1 MKSISPRILYPFLS
15 NSSFN
20 VLPKSIIMLFTK
32 RLLIRLSVTLYV
44 VLVAFTV
51 HAQQV
56 FSGVVKNQEGVPLPK
71 ATVTENKSKT
81 TVLTN
86 EQGEF
91 TINAATGSVI
101 SVSYIGYDTRDITL
115 DGTSSLNIQ
124 LQLAANGDLQQVVV
138 VGYGT
143 QQKRNLTGAVSVV
156 DAKAVQNRQ
165 ATTVAEALQG
175 LASGVT
181 VRGGGRPGQ
190 EAQIQIRGLKNFSNS
205 NPLYVID
212 GLVTTANRDFNP
224 NDIESIQILK
234 DASAAAIYGSRAANG
249 VIIITTKK
257 GKAGP
262 MRVDLSAKSSVQ
274 TTPRYKLADTEE
286 FSRLNFM
293 AYDNAGVPRQALAL
307 NVNTDW
313 QDEAFQTGNMQDYN
327 AGFSGGGTNGNYLMS
342 VNYFGN
348 KGTVISTNF
357 DRISFRVNSS
367 GSKGI
372 FSIGENV
379 AISNSK
385 TDEISGNPYA
395 DVTRLLPTIPVLDPT
410 HPGGYGYGDEAKAR
424 TFGTNPVAIAALED
438 RDNENLRIRG
448 NIWSE
453 LKFTPWLK
461 YRFNGGYESSS
472 DHYKYLR
479 KLGNWTLNQ
488 PADPAIADENR
499 AKSQSILIE
508 NTLTFD
514 KKFGKHSVNVVA
526 GQTYQT
532 DDYEFMFGRKRN
544 IPQTST
550 GDYIDVLDQ
559 GNESVTGGYRLK
571 ANLIS
576 YLGRLDYNYDGRY
589 LLNVVIRRD
598 GTSRLSSQNQW
609 GNFPSVSGA
618 WRVSEESFFQS
629 SVVND
634 LKIRASYGTL
644 GSSNIGNW
652 DYLATVN
659 TFSTIAMG
667 TSQTILP
674 GATVVRLVNN
684 DLKWERLTQQNFG
697 VDATFLKNRLSLTA
711 EYYIADTK
719 DVLTG
724 MPIAITTGNDGGN
737 PVVNAASLRNTGFEL
752 SATWREDKG
761 DFNYSANLNV
771 TTLNNTVK
779 KLGFGRTEIFSG
791 NTITTLG
798 EATGMWYVLETDGIF
813 QTQAEVDNYKSRAGT
828 VIQPTAKPGDIRYK
842 DNDGNGQIT
851 NSDKRVVGSPWADI
865 EVGLNLGASYKNF
878 TFSMSWFGSY
888 GATVYNGYYSLVDRF
903 DDNSNYRK
911 GIQPWTTANPNTK
924 TPRAYYG
931 TTLNSRGDTDR
942 WLEDGSFTR
951 LKFVSL
957 SYSLPD
963 NLLKPIGFSSAQIS
977 ISGQN
982 LITLTKYN
990 GLDPEFANGNLFQRG
1005 VDNFS
1010 FPNLKTISAGIQ
1022 LGF

>member
-1 MKSISPRILYPFLS
+1 MRIP
-15 NSSFN
+15 
-20 VLPKSIIMLFTK
+20 VA
-32 RLLIRLSVTLYV
+32 LYV
-44 VLVAFTV
+44 LLVSFSSS
-51 HAQQV
+51 AQQP
-56 FSGVVKNQEGVPLPK
+56 FSGVVKTNEGVPLPK
-71 ATVTENKSKT
+71 ATITEKKSNT

-86 EQGEF
+86 DQGEF
-91 TINAATGSVI
+91 SINVAAGSVI
-101 SVSYIGYDTRDITL
+101 SISYIGYESREITL
-115 DGTSSLNIQ
+115 NGTAPITIQ
-124 LQLAANGDLQQVVV
+124 LELASNADLQQVVV
-138 VGYGT
+138 VGYGV
-143 QQKRNLTGAVSVV
+143 QQKKNLTGAVSVV
-156 DAKAVQNRQ
+156 DAKAVQSRR

-175 LASGVT
+175 LASGIS

-190 EAQIQIRGLKNFSNS
+190 EARIQIRGLKNFSNS

-249 VIIITTKK
+249 VIIITTRK

-262 MRVDLSAKSSVQ
+262 MKVDVSATSSMQ
-274 TTPRYKLADTEE
+274 FTPRYKLAKTEE
-286 FSRLNFM
+286 FTRLNYM
-293 AYDNAGVPRQALAL
+293 AYDNAGVPRQLLEL
-307 NVNTDW
+307 NNNTDW
-313 QDEAFQTGNMQDYN
+313 QDESFQTGYMQDLN
-327 AGFSGGGTNGNYLMS
+327 AGFSGGSANGNYMVS

-348 KGTVISTNF
+348 KGTVISTKF
-357 DRISFRVNSS
+357 DRVSFRVNTS

-379 AISNSK
+379 AVSNAT

-395 DVTRLLPTIPVLDPT
+395 DVVRLLPTIPVYDAT
-410 HPGGYGYGDEAKAR
+410 HPGGYGYGDEKKAR
-424 TFGTNPVAIAALED
+424 TFGTNPVALAALED
-438 RDNENLRIRG
+438 RNNENLRIRG

-453 LKFTPWLK
+453 LKFMPWLK
-461 YRFNGGYESSS
+461 YRFNGGYETSS

-488 PADPAIADENR
+488 PADPAIAEENR
-499 AKSQSILIE
+499 AKSQTKLIE

-514 KKFGKHSVNVVA
+514 KKFGKHSVNVVV
-526 GQTYQT
+526 GQTYQSDT
-532 DDYEFMFGRKRN
+532 YEFMFGRKRN
-544 IPQTST
+544 IPLTST
-550 GDYIDVLDQ
+550 GGYIDVLDQ
-559 GNESVTGGYRLK
+559 GNESVAGGYRLESV
-571 ANLIS
+571 LIS
-576 YLGRLDYNYDGRY
+576 YLGRLDYNYDGKY
-589 LLNVVIRRD
+589 LLNAVVRRD
-598 GTSRLSSQNQW
+598 GTSRLSDKNKW
-609 GNFPSVSGA
+609 GNFPSVSAA
-618 WRVSEESFFQS
+618 WRVSEEPFFQS
-629 SVVND
+629 TWVND
-634 LKIRASYGTL
+634 LKVRASYGTL

-667 TSQTILP
+667 TSQSILP
-674 GATVVRLVNN
+674 GATVVRLVND
-684 DLKWERLTQQNFG
+684 DLKWETLTQQNFG
-697 VDATFLKNRLSLTA
+697 IDAIFLNNKLSLTA

-737 PVVNAASLRNTGFEL
+737 PVVNAASLRNSGFEVSL
-752 SATWREDKG
+752 TYKEEKEKFS
-761 DFNYSANLNV
+761 YSANLNV
-771 TTLNNTVK
+771 TTLNNKVK

-798 EATGMWYVLETDGIF
+798 EPTGMWYVLETDGLF
-813 QTQAEVDNYKSRAGT
+813 QTQAEVDNYKNKAGV
-828 VIQPTAKPGDIRYK
+828 VIQPTAKPGDIRFK

-851 NSDKRVVGSPWADI
+851 NSDKRVVGSPWADV

-878 TFSMSWFGSY
+878 SFTMSWFGSY

-903 DDNSNYRK
+903 DDNSNYRS
-911 GIQPWTTANPNTK
+911 GIKPWTAADPNTS
-924 TPRAYYG
+924 TPRAFYG
-931 TTLNSRGDTDR
+931 TTLNSRGDSDR

-951 LKFVSL
+951 LKYVSL
-957 SYSLPD
+957 SYSLPKS
-963 NLLKPIGFSSAQIS
+963 LLKSIGFSSAQIS

-990 GLDPEFANGNLFQRG
+990 GLDPEFTNGNLFQRG

>member
-1 MKSISPRILYPFLS
+1 
-15 NSSFN
+15 
-20 VLPKSIIMLFTK
+20 MLFTK
-32 RLLIRLSVTLYV
+32 RLLIKLSVTLYV
-44 VLVAFTV
+44 FLVAFSV
-51 HAQQV
+51 NAQQS
-56 FSGVVKNQEGVPLPK
+56 FSGVVRSQDGVPLPK
-71 ATVTENKSKT
+71 ATITEKKSKT

-86 EQGEF
+86 DQGEF
-91 TINAATGSVI
+91 TINAASGSVI
-101 SVSYIGYDTRDITL
+101 SISYTGYDSKDVTL
-115 DGTSSLNIQ
+115 SGAGPVSIE
-124 LQLAANGDLQQVVV
+124 LQVATNDLQTVVV
-138 VGYGT
+138 VGYGV
-143 QQKRNLTGAVSVV
+143 QQKKNLTGAVSVV
-156 DAKAVQNRQ
+156 DAKAVQSRQ

-175 LASGVT
+175 LASGIS

-249 VIIITTKK
+249 VIIITTKR
-257 GKAGP
+257 GKTGP
-262 MRVDLSAKSSVQ
+262 MQVDLSATSSIQ
-274 TTPRYKLADTEE
+274 TSPRYKLAETEE
-286 FSRLNFM
+286 FSRLNYM
-293 AYDNAGVPRQALAL
+293 AYDNAGVARQQLEL
-307 NVNTDW
+307 NNNTDW
-313 QDEAFQTGNMQDYN
+313 QDEAFQTGSMHDLN
-327 AGFSGGGTNGNYLMS
+327 AAFSGGSANGNYLVS
-342 VNYFGN
+342 ANYFGN
-348 KGTVISTNF
+348 KGTIISTKF
-357 DRISFRVNSS
+357 DRISLRVNTS

-379 AISNSK
+379 AISNAK
-385 TDEISGNPYA
+385 ADEMSGNPYA
-395 DVTRLLPTIPVLDPT
+395 DVTRLLPTIPVYDPT
-410 HPGGYGYGDEAKAR
+410 HPGGYGYGDEKKAR
-424 TFGTNPVAIAALED
+424 TFGTNPVALAALED
-438 RDNENLRIRG
+438 RDNENFRIRG

-453 LKFTPWLK
+453 LKFTPWLR
-461 YRFNGGYESSS
+461 YRFNGGYETSR

-488 PADPAIADENR
+488 PADPAIAEENR
-499 AKSQSILIE
+499 ATSQTLLAE

-514 KKFGKHSVNVVA
+514 KKFGKHAVNVVV
-526 GQTYQT
+526 GQTYQNDT
-532 DDYEFMFGRKRN
+532 YEFMFGRKRN
-544 IPQTST
+544 IPLTST

-559 GNESVTGGYRLK
+559 GNESVTGGYRRE

-576 YLGRLDYNYDGRY
+576 YLGRLDYNYDGKY
-589 LLNVVIRRD
+589 LLNAVIRRD
-598 GTSRLSSQNQW
+598 GTSRLSDKNKW

-618 WRVSEESFFQS
+618 WRISEEPFFQS
-629 SVVND
+629 PWVND
-634 LKIRASYGTL
+634 LKIRASYGQL

-667 TSQTILP
+667 TSQSILP
-674 GATVVRLVNN
+674 GATVVRLVND
-684 DLKWERLTQQNFG
+684 DLKWETLTQQNFG
-697 VDATFLKNRLSLTA
+697 VDASFLKGKLSLSA
-711 EYYIADTK
+711 EYYIADTR

-737 PVVNAASLRNTGFEL
+737 PLVNAASLRNKGIEASITYKDN
-752 SATWREDKG
+752 RG
-761 DFNYSANLNV
+761 DFSYSANLNI
-771 TTLNNTVK
+771 TTLDNTVK

-791 NTITTLG
+791 NTITSLG
-798 EATGMWYVLETDGIF
+798 QPTGMWYVLETDGIF
-813 QTQAEVDNYKSRAGT
+813 QTQAEVDNYKNRAGV
-828 VIQPTAKPGDIRYK
+828 VIQPTAKPGDLRFK

-851 NSDKRVVGSPWADI
+851 NNDKKIVGSAWADI
-865 EVGLNLGASYKNF
+865 ELGLNLGASYKNF
-878 TFSMSWFGSY
+878 SFNMTWFGSY

-903 DDNSNYRK
+903 DDNSNYRS
-911 GIQPWTTANPNTK
+911 GIKPWTAADPNTK
-924 TPRAYYG
+924 TPRAFYG

-951 LKFVSL
+951 LKFVGI
-957 SYSLPD
+957 SYSLPEG
-963 NLLKPIGFSSAQIS
+963 LLKHIGFSSAQVT

-1010 FPNLKTISAGIQ
+1010 FPNLKTVTAGIQ

>member
-1 MKSISPRILYPFLS
+1 MKRLLRRLSATICLALIAFTLHAQQAVSGVVKSPEGVPLQGATIRVKETQKTTITNDQGQFNIEAATGAIISISYIGYVTKEITITGSENLDVQLLS
-15 NSSFN
+15 NSS
-20 VLPKSIIMLFTK
+20 P
-32 RLLIRLSVTLYV
+32 
-44 VLVAFTV
+44 
-51 HAQQV
+51 
-56 FSGVVKNQEGVPLPK
+56 
-71 ATVTENKSKT
+71 
-81 TVLTN
+81 
-86 EQGEF
+86 
-91 TINAATGSVI
+91 
-101 SVSYIGYDTRDITL
+101 
-115 DGTSSLNIQ
+115 
-124 LQLAANGDLQQVVV
+124 DLQQVVV

-143 QQKRNLTGAVSVV
+143 QQKRNLTGAISVV

-175 LASGVT
+175 LASGIN

-257 GKAGP
+257 GRTGP
-262 MRVDLSAKSSVQ
+262 MQVNISGKTSLQ
-274 TTPRYKLADTEE
+274 TMPRFELADTEE

-293 AYDNAGVPRQALAL
+293 AYDNAGVPRQNLDL

-313 QDEAFQTGNMQDYN
+313 QDEAFQRGVMQDYN
-327 AGFSGGGTNGNYLMS
+327 ASFSGGSSNGNYLMS
-342 VNYFGN
+342 ANYFGN
-348 KGTVISTNF
+348 KGTVISTKF

-372 FSIGENV
+372 FSIGENL
-379 AISNSK
+379 AITNSQA
-385 TDEISGNPYA
+385 DEISGNPIA
-395 DVTRLLPTIPVLDPT
+395 DVTRLLPTIPVLDAS

-424 TFGTNPVAIAALED
+424 TFGTNPVALANLED

-448 NIWSE
+448 NLWSE
-453 LKFTPWLK
+453 IKFVPWLK
-461 YRFNGGYESSS
+461 YRFNGGYETSN

-479 KLGNWTLNQ
+479 KVGNWTLNQ
-488 PADPAIADENR
+488 PFDPAIADENR
-499 AKSQSILIE
+499 AKGQTILIE

-514 KKFGKHSVNVVA
+514 KRFGKHSVNVLA
-526 GQTYQT
+526 GQTYQR
-532 DDYEFMFGRKRN
+532 DDYAFMFGRKRN
-544 IPQTST
+544 IPAAST
-550 GDYIDVLDQ
+550 GGYIDVLDQ

-576 YLGRLDYNYDGRY
+576 YLGRLDYSFDGKY
-589 LLNVVIRRD
+589 LLNAVIRRD

-609 GNFPSVSGA
+609 GNFPSVSAG
-618 WRVSEESFFQS
+618 WRISQEDFFK
-629 SVVND
+629 VPWLND
-634 LKIRASYGTL
+634 LKLRASYGTL

-667 TSQTILP
+667 TSQNIQS

-684 DLKWERLTQQNFG
+684 DLKWETLTQQNYG
-697 VDATFLKNRLSLTA
+697 VDASFLNNKLTLTA

-737 PVVNAASLRNTGFEL
+737 PVVNAASLRNKGFEA
-752 SATWREDKG
+752 SVTYREDKRK
-761 DFNYSANLNV
+761 FNYYGNLNI
-771 TTLNNTVK
+771 TTLNNQVK
-779 KLGFGRTEIFSG
+779 KLGFNRSEIYSG
-791 NTITTLG
+791 NTITQLG
-798 EATGMWYVLETDGIF
+798 QPIGMWYVLETDGLF
-813 QTQAEVDNYKSRAGT
+813 QTQADVDNYKNKDGK
-828 VIQPTAKPGDIRYK
+828 VIQPNSKPGDIRFK
-842 DNDGNGQIT
+842 DNDGNGQI
-851 NSDKRVVGSPWADI
+851 NNNDKAIVGSPWADL
-865 EVGLNLGASYKNF
+865 EVGLNLGASYQNF
-878 TFSMSWFGSY
+878 TLSMSWFGSY
-888 GATVYNGYYSLVDRF
+888 GATVFNGYYSLVDRF

-911 GIQPWTTANPNTK
+911 GVQPWTPDNTNTT
-924 TPRAYYG
+924 TPRAFYG
-931 TTLNSRGDTDR
+931 STINSRGDTDR

-957 SYSLPD
+957 AYSLPAR
-963 NLLKPIGFSSAQIS
+963 LLKPIAFTSAQIS
-977 ISGQN
+977 VSGQN
-982 LITLTKYN
+982 LLTFTKYN
-990 GLDPEFANGNLFQRG
+990 GLDPEFANGNLFERG
-1005 VDNFS
+1005 FDNYA
-1010 FPNLKTISAGIQ
+1010 FPNLKTISVGLQ